1 MKLRASQ
8 TRTQKLKLS
17 STLRS
22 WLPLLQANLDSLE
35 EAIEPFVKEN
45 PFIEVKSAHE
55 KSEGEFVKKPFFEQ
69 LSKNSV
75 SQSIEALSISKK
87 SLFEVLNEQ
96 INPPLFPT
104 EISQK
109 IAYEIIEHINQ
120 NGYFE
125 LDEQILLK
133 LNITLDELEKV
144 RKRFAY
150 LEPVGVGAVDFKES
164 FLFQLDDLDIEPSL
178 YSKVK
183 ELILDFENLSSFSKD
198 ESYEDALRIIKK
210 FHIPPAIEYLE
221 EQIDIIPDIF
231 VYENDGKIEVLIN
244 DSYYPEICIDT
255 EGNDETSEYIS
266 QKIKDAKD
274 LIDALEMRKATLYK
288 IGLMIVE
295 HQYEFFLGGAI
306 KAMRLKD
313 IAEDLDRNPST
324 VSRAISNK
332 YLSCNRGVIALKQFF
347 AAAIDEETSN
357 ASIKEYIKE
366 LVKFE
371 NQKKPLSDIKILQMV
386 ENQFSVKIVRR
397 TITKYRKQLN
407 IASSSERKKLYL
419 LNANYAV

>member
-1 MKLRASQ
+1 MKLRLKQ
-8 TRTQKLKLS
+8 TATQKLKLS

-22 WLPLLQANLDSLE
+22 WLPLLQANLESLE
-35 EAIEPFVKEN
+35 DAIEPFVKEN
-45 PFIEVKSAHE
+45 PFIEVKSARE
-55 KSEGEFVKKPFFEQ
+55 KNEAQFAKKSFFEQ
-69 LSKNSV
+69 IAKNSV
-75 SQSIEALSISKK
+75 SQSIEALSIAKK
-87 SLFEVLNEQ
+87 SLYEVLNEQ

-104 EISQK
+104 KISQN
-109 IAYEIIEHINQ
+109 IAYEIIEHINY

-125 LDEQILLK
+125 FDEQILQK
-133 LNITLDELEKV
+133 LNITLEELEKI
-144 RKRFAY
+144 RQRFAY
-150 LEPVGVGAVDFKES
+150 LEPPGVGAVDYKES
-164 FLFQLDDLDIEPSL
+164 FLFQLDDLDIEPDL

-183 ELILDFENLSSFSKD
+183 ELVLNFENLDKFAKS
-198 ESYEDALRIIKK
+198 ENYEEALRIIKK

-221 EQIDIIPDIF
+221 EQIDVIPDIF

-244 DSYYPEICIDT
+244 DSYYPEIVLDT
-255 EGNDETSEYIS
+255 EGNDETHEYIS

-295 HQYEFFLGGAI
+295 YQYEFFLGGQI

-332 YLSCNRGVIALKQFF
+332 YLSCNRGIIPLKQFF

-357 ASIKEYIKE
+357 ASIKEYIKD
-366 LVKFE
+366 LVKYE
-371 NQKKPLSDIKILQMV
+371 NQNKPLSDIKILQMV
-386 ENQFSVKIVRR
+386 ENQFGVKIVRR

-419 LNANYAV
+419 LQS